1 MINDPRQRCR
11 CLPFSISCKELFYSK
26 IDYRVVKG
34 AHVDFIARTLC
45 FLLCDGTEKDARHGR
60 EIELLDG
67 WIESEQVW
75 GEANML
81 LKGLRDDVKTIYLK
95 IAQPLEGRL
104 FLGEFGA
111 SW

>member
-1 MINDPRQRCR
+1 M
-11 CLPFSISCKELFYSK
+11 
-26 IDYRVVKG
+26 KG

-75 GEANML
+75 G
-81 LKGLRDDVKTIYLK
+81 
-95 IAQPLEGRL
+95 
-104 FLGEFGA
+104 GEYAVERVAG
-111 SW
+111 